1 MRQLNTEKMVE
12 HMLKFFLIFNLFF
25 MFVDQVLGQK
35 NNDQEQET
43 PTDSTSIVIVNDEV
57 NYPGKPLIMSLVLP
71 GAGQFYNESPFWKTA
86 SFLGVEIVSVLAY
99 NYYQKEAERRKD
111 AYQEFADQNW
121 TLNNWVTNRFTPPTH
136 MHESQGWNNFEALT
150 KLTGTHDMRL
160 IISGDLA
167 NELNITRVSSDSLDA
182 HPEWFYSG
190 DIMVVRD
197 RHFYENIGK
206 YDQFVGGWEDAA
218 TAWYWEEKDVGDS
231 TEIVIKTP
239 MKQDF
244 IDQRFESNRMLS
256 AAKYSITVLMFNH
269 VLSGIESV
277 WTNQKKANAN
287 KMQQSSKR
295 RSNIGLVYNPSA
307 KFGVGGLRLS
317 VYF

>member
-12 HMLKFFLIFNLFF
+12 HMLKFFLIFNLFL
-25 MFVDQVLGQK
+25 MFVDPVLGQK

-43 PTDSTSIVIVNDEV
+43 STDSTSIVIVNDEV

-71 GAGQFYNESPFWKTA
+71 GAGQFYNKSPIWKTA
-86 SFLGVEIVSVLAY
+86 SFLGVEIGSVLAW
-99 NYYQKEAERRKD
+99 NYYQKEAEKKKD

-121 TLNNWVTNRFTPPTH
+121 TLNNWVTNRFTPPAH

-150 KLTGTHDMRL
+150 KLTGTHDMKL

-167 NELNITRVSSDSLDA
+167 NELNMTRVSSDSLDA

-218 TAWYWEEKDVGDS
+218 TAWY
-231 TEIVIKTP
+231 
-239 MKQDF
+239 
-244 IDQRFESNRMLS
+244 
-256 AAKYSITVLMFNH
+256 
-269 VLSGIESV
+269 
-277 WTNQKKANAN
+277 
-287 KMQQSSKR
+287 
-295 RSNIGLVYNPSA
+295 
-307 KFGVGGLRLS
+307 
-317 VYF
+317 

>member
-1 MRQLNTEKMVE
+1 MKQLSTEKMVD
-12 HMLKFFLIFNLFF
+12 HMLKFFLIFNLSF
-25 MFVDQVLGQK
+25 MFIDPLLGQIR
-35 NNDQEQET
+35 NDQEKEISA
-43 PTDSTSIVIVNDEV
+43 DSTSKVVLNDEV
-57 NYPGKPLIMSLVLP
+57 NYPGKPLIMSLILP
-71 GAGQFYNESPFWKTA
+71 GAGQFYNKSPFWKTA
-86 SFLGVEIVSVLAY
+86 SFLGVEIGSVLAW
-99 NYYQKEAERRKD
+99 NYYQKEAEKKKD
-111 AYQEFADQNW
+111 AYQEFADQSW

-150 KLTGTHDMRL
+150 KLTGTHDMKL

-167 NELNITRVSSDSLDA
+167 NELNLTRVSSDSLDA

-190 DIMVVRD
+190 DIVVVRD

-206 YDQFVGGWEDAA
+206 YDQFVGGWEDAS

-277 WTNQKKANAN
+277 WSNQKKANAIKN
-287 KMQQSSKR
+287 QQSSKLQTDF
-295 RSNIGLVYNPSA
+295 GLVYDPSA
-307 KFGVGGLRLS
+307 KLGVGGLKLS